1 MIGIAKYIRIFEAD
15 PDDDFVIKRQA
26 ALKAIVTNLR
36 KTKTFSGLMTLAQ
49 TVTDSIYNPESLDG
63 EISSDIEQAVKAES
77 PSFLA
82 ESNELQIA
90 VMAAAGI
97 LEIISEAEPTSGQAS
112 KADYLALAIWSGLS
126 FNKPLSETKIE
137 HLRQELLSKSRDLF
151 LSSAK
156 KSRQRLS
163 ASRMTIKILSANA
176 ALDREELDILW
187 WVLGDWS
194 NLAKA
199 RLSMLSECPA
209 SIIAAFEVASRLR
222 RIPAEAHRQL
232 SMRYVRDDTD
242 TSFSLEE
249 VIAGLGDELN
259 ALSAAYQDESLVRNN
274 PGILPLMNAI
284 VQGKEAMNGMHTS
297 LSVTDWTT
305 RALIEGALVQLS
317 KLPKELI

>member
-1 MIGIAKYIRIFEAD
+1 MSDIAKYIRIFKTD
-15 PDDDFVIKRQA
+15 PDDDFVVKRA
-26 ALKAIVTNLR
+26 TALNAIVSKLSETN
-36 KTKTFSGLMTLAQ
+36 TFDGLMTLAL

-82 ESNELQIA
+82 DGNELQIA
-90 VMAAAGI
+90 VMAAVGV
-97 LEIISEAEPTSGQAS
+97 LEIISEADPSSGQAS

-137 HLRQELLSKSRDLF
+137 HLRQELISKSRDLF
-151 LSSAK
+151 LSSAE

-163 ASRMTIKILSANA
+163 ASRITIKILSANA

-199 RLSMLSECPA
+199 RLSMLSECSA

-232 SMRYVRDDTD
+232 SMRYIRDDA
-242 TSFSLEE
+242 SFRLEE
-249 VIAGLGDELN
+249 VIVGLGDEVN
-259 ALSAAYQDESLVRNN
+259 PLSEAYQDEALVHDN

-317 KLPKELI
+317 KLPEELI

>member
-1 MIGIAKYIRIFEAD
+1 MIDIAKYIRIFEAD
-15 PDDDFVIKRQA
+15 PDDDFVIKRQT
-26 ALKAIVTNLR
+26 ALKAIVANLR

-49 TVTDSIYNPESLDG
+49 TLTDSIYDPELLDG

-77 PSFLA
+77 PAFLA
-82 ESNELQIA
+82 EGNELQIA
-90 VMAAAGI
+90 MMAAIGV
-97 LEIISEAEPTSGQAS
+97 LEIISEAEPTSDRAS
-112 KADYLALAIWSGLS
+112 VADYLALAIWSGLS
-126 FNKPLSETKIE
+126 FNKPSSETKIE

-151 LSSAK
+151 LLSAE

-163 ASRMTIKILSANA
+163 ANRTTIKLLSRNA

-199 RLSMLSECPA
+199 KLSMLSECPA

-222 RIPAEAHRQL
+222 RIPAKAHRQL
-232 SMRYVRDDTD
+232 SVRYVRDDA
-242 TSFSLEE
+242 SFSLEE
-249 VIAGLGDELN
+249 VIVGLGDELN
-259 ALSAAYQDESLVRNN
+259 ALSAAYQDEALVRNN

-284 VQGKEAMNGMHTS
+284 IQGNEAMNRRHTS

-305 RALIEGALVQLS
+305 RALVEGALVRLS

>member
-1 MIGIAKYIRIFEAD
+1 MFDIAKYIRIFEAD
-15 PDDDFVIKRQA
+15 PDDDFVVKRTA
-26 ALKAIVTNLR
+26 ALRTIVTKL
-36 KTKTFSGLMTLAQ
+36 KKAKTFDDLMTLAQ
-49 TVTDSIYNPESLDG
+49 TVTDSIYDSELLDG

-77 PSFLA
+77 PAFLA
-82 ESNELQIA
+82 EGNELQIA
-90 VMAAAGI
+90 MMVAVGV
-97 LEIISEAEPTSGQAS
+97 LEIISEAEPTSSQAS
-112 KADYLALAIWSGLS
+112 RSDYLALAIWSGLS
-126 FNKPLSETKIE
+126 FNKPLSNSKIE
-137 HLRQELLSKSRDLF
+137 SLRQELISKSSDLF
-151 LSSAK
+151 LSSAE

-163 ASRMTIKILSANA
+163 ATRTTIKILSANA

-194 NLAKA
+194 NLAKT
-199 RLSMLSECPA
+199 RPSKLSECSA

-232 SMRYVRDDTD
+232 SMRYIRDDA
-242 TSFSLEE
+242 SFSLEE
-249 VIAGLGDELN
+249 VIVGLGDEVN
-259 ALSAAYQDESLVRNN
+259 PLSEVYQDEALVHDN

-317 KLPKELI
+317 KLPEELI